1 MSLIFIVT
9 FIYNYFKYRHFK
21 ILEVTTIQIMKS
33 AKHAGSLIR
42 YRIKLVCKRPADQL
56 IFDELWVEG
65 RLYQIKITKEVY
77 ELATTGSG
85 KREIIYIDSE
95 TDIRYPNLPN
105 PAFAN
110 IKSNIRLGYQVGN
123 KRKYLQIKD
132 FSTCV
137 PQLAVA

>member
-1 MSLIFIVT
+1 MSLLFIAA
-9 FIYNYFKYRHFK
+9 FFYNYFKYRHFK

-42 YRIKLVCKRPADQL
+42 YRIKLVTKRPADQL
-56 IFDELWVEG
+56 IFDELWIED
-65 RLYQIKITKEVY
+65 RLYKIKITKEVF
-77 ELATTGSG
+77 EMAANESG
-85 KREIIYIDSE
+85 KRQIIYIDSE

-110 IKSNIRLGYQVGN
+110 TKSNIRLGYQIGN

>member
-1 MSLIFIVT
+1 MSLIFITT

-21 ILEVTTIQIMKS
+21 ILEVTTFQIMKS
-33 AKHAGSLIR
+33 AKHAGSMIR
-42 YRIKLVCKRPADQL
+42 YRIKLVTKRPADKL
-56 IFDELWVEG
+56 IFDELWIED
-65 RLYQIKITKEVY
+65 RLYKIKITKEVF
-77 ELATTGSG
+77 ELAANGSG
-85 KREIIYIDSE
+85 KKQIIYIDSE

-105 PAFAN
+105 PAFEN
-110 IKSNIRLGYQVGN
+110 IKANIRLGYQIGN